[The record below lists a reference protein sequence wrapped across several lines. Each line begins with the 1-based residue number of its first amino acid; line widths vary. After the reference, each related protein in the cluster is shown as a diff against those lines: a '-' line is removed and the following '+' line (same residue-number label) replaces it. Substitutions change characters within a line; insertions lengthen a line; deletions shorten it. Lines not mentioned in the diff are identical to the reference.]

1 MPIDI
6 YDKNGIHQGIIRN
19 RYLDK
24 DNIYLVAITDLNS
37 SDINCNEDKMK
48 KYLAGILKVK
58 NLFGKVDEDRLKEE
72 IDNLRNSGQYAIF
85 QQLPYYDF
93 IKYLFLKNY
102 SGKNIEEY
110 LEINGFIEEM
120 IKGYMFFDINKVEI
134 IDNKFVIN
142 EDMDYIQSE
151 AIDFDLIPKKTFPYF
166 IDHKENEW
174 NSNLKPI
181 FAKVTGYPIIHTDIM
196 GAGEG
201 FLLGANLSD
210 FGGRN
215 HSHETRLRIKS
226 GNCEEIFDFP
236 IFINAKKDMNIQL
249 YMGEKNIEQIF
260 CDGVIY
266 RF

>member
-6 YDKNGIHQGIIRN
+6 YDDNGNYLGIIRN
-19 RYLDK
+19 RYQDK
-24 DNIYLVAITDLNS
+24 DNIYLLAITDLNS
-37 SDINCNEDKMK
+37 NDINFNEDKMK
-48 KYLAGILKVK
+48 KYVAGILKVK
-58 NLFGKVDEDRLKEE
+58 NIFGKVDEDRLKEE
-72 IDNLRNSGQYAIF
+72 IDSLRTSEQYSIF
-85 QQLPYYDF
+85 QQIPYDDF
-93 IKYLFLKNY
+93 IRYLFLKNY

-120 IKGYMFFDINKVEI
+120 IRGYIFFDINKVEI
-134 IDNKFVIN
+134 IDGKFVIN

-151 AIDFDLIPKKTFPYF
+151 AIDFDLIPEKTSPYF

-201 FLLGANLSD
+201 FFLGANLSD

-236 IFINAKKDMNIQL
+236 ILISTRKDMNIQL
-249 YMGEKNIEQIF
+249 YIGQKNIEQIF

-266 RF
+266 KF